1 MYVKSTDLN
10 YARSATYIES
20 TFIGNKIKVRP
31 FSYPNIMVSP
41 LAVMEFLHLALGHV
55 FEAGWWLQESRG
67 GRKGSM
73 YMLNAAILMRADG
86 TAVHLKLSISE

>member
-10 YARSATYIES
+10 YARSAAYIES

-31 FSYPNIMVSP
+31 FSYPNIMVSL
-41 LAVMEFLHLALGHV
+41 LAVIEFLHLALGHV

-67 GRKGSM
+67 EEGK
-73 YMLNAAILMRADG
+73 Y
-86 TAVHLKLSISE
+86 VHAKCCHSHES